1 MLEPLM
7 SQSAF
12 ATHKSNFGP
21 PDHLNTSDFGRREF
35 SLNLK
40 IWAGSFILA
49 ALVIGFSITNFYLLR
64 SIQSNFDN
72 SKAFENTLTSQLHPL
87 ALKSKDI
94 QQDVIQ
100 VQQFLT
106 DVSATRGENGLDDG
120 FDEAEK
126 NAVKFEADLKE
137 ITNLAKSLGALNLL
151 PKADILAAQF
161 QPYYEVGQKMARGYV
176 EGGPAVGNKLMPEF
190 DEASDNLQKVMD
202 DFLSAAD
209 ERINAGNKMLQDAQ
223 TSVDSSIKKDIQLQ
237 IIVGVLM
244 LLAIAGMNLIASRSI
259 LKPISIIKKTME
271 DLTSGATDKEIPY
284 QEASNEIGAM
294 ARALSI
300 FQKTIIS
307 SKELSEREIQERQ
320 LARESRRKELH
331 QLADHLEESVGGI
344 AQAIATT
351 SNELTATAENLSTSA
366 RNTSEQSTKM
376 AAASEEASSNVQTVA
391 NAAEQ
396 LWGSIR
402 EISERVHQSSAISS
416 SAAQEAERSSNL
428 MQELAKAADR
438 IGGIVDLI
446 SNIAS
451 QTNMLA
457 LNATIEAARAG
468 EAGRGFAIVAQEVKA
483 LAEQT
488 TNATTDISTQISG
501 IQASTQQAATVIE
514 TISKTIRE
522 VDAIATSIASAVEE
536 QGAATQ
542 EIVRNI
548 QYAGSSSMDVGRTI
562 VHVSKAAEGS
572 TQSSQ
577 DVLHSAR
584 SLSDHAKILR
594 DEVHNFLQRVRAA

>member
-1 MLEPLM
+1 M
-7 SQSAF
+7 SQSPF
-12 ATHKSNFGP
+12 ATYESNFTP
-21 PDHLNTSDFGRREF
+21 HELSHATHFGKSEL
-35 SLNLK
+35 SLNVK
-40 IWAGSFILA
+40 MWAATLILA
-49 ALVIGFSITNFYLLR
+49 VLVIGFSISNVVLLR
-64 SIQSNFDN
+64 SVSASFDT
-72 SKAFENTLTSQLHPL
+72 SKNFENTLTTQLHPL

-106 DVSATRGENGLDDG
+106 DVSATRGEDGLDDG

-126 NAVKFEADLKE
+126 NAKKFDQDLKDIRE
-137 ITNLAKSLGALNLL
+137 LSKSLGALNLM
-151 PKADILAAQF
+151 PKADMLEAQF
-161 QPYYEVGQKMARGYV
+161 KPYYEVGQKMARGYV
-176 EGGPAVGNKLMPEF
+176 EGGPAIGNKLMPEF
-190 DEASDNLQKVMD
+190 DKASDDLQKVMN
-202 DFLSAAD
+202 DFIAASD
-209 ERINAGNKMLQDAQ
+209 ERIEAGNKSLQDAQ
-223 TSVDSSIKKDIQLQ
+223 ALVDGSIKRDIQLQ
-237 IIVGVLM
+237 IIVGTMM
-244 LLAIAGMNLIASRSI
+244 LLTIAAINILASRAI
-259 LKPISIIKKTME
+259 LKPIRLIKETMNE
-271 DLTSGATDKEIPY
+271 LSAGQTDKEIPF
-284 QEASNEIGAM
+284 QNQANEIGSM
-294 ARALSI
+294 ARALAV
-300 FQKTIIS
+300 FQKTIVA
-307 SKELSEREIQERQ
+307 SKELTDREVEERQ
-320 LARESRRKELH
+320 KARETRRKELH
-331 QLADHLEESVGGI
+331 QLADHLEEFVGTI
-344 AQAIATT
+344 ANAIATT
-351 SNELTATAENLSTSA
+351 STELTTTAENLSTSA
-366 RNTSEQSTKM
+366 RNTSEQSSKM
-376 AAASEEASSNVQTVA
+376 AVASEEASSNVQTVA

-488 TNATTDISTQISG
+488 TNATTDIGTQISG

-548 QYAGSSSMDVGRTI
+548 QYAGSSAQDVGRTI

-577 DVLHSAR
+577 EVLHSAR
-584 SLSDHAKILR
+584 SLSEHASLLR
-594 DEVHNFLQRVRAA
+594 DEVQNFLQRVRAA

>member
-1 MLEPLM
+1 M

-351 SNELTATAENLSTSA
+351 SNELTATAKNLSTSA

>member
-351 SNELTATAENLSTSA
+351 SNELTATAKNLSTSA

>member
-1 MLEPLM
+1 M

-351 SNELTATAENLSTSA
+351 SNELTTTAENLSTSA

>member
-1 MLEPLM
+1 M

-351 SNELTATAENLSTSA
+351 SNELTTTAENLSTSA

-416 SAAQEAERSSNL
+416 SAAQEAERSSYL

>member
-351 SNELTATAENLSTSA
+351 SNELTTTAENLSTSA

-416 SAAQEAERSSNL
+416 SAAQEAERSSYL

>member
-1 MLEPLM
+1 M